1 MTKNRKMVLHDPIN
15 NSEKTLNLPL
25 FKKEILGK
33 LKNEGVLPLSIY
45 TFLIYYSANEPQG
58 HFSTTKRTG
67 IQLDKTYGKTHFW
80 NIYISNTS
88 H

>member
-15 NSEKTLNLPL
+15 NSEKKNSIYP

-80 NIYISNTS
+80 NIYITS